1 MNPVMLGGLLSPIT
15 PRTSGES
22 QMRQKDRDSMIEE
35 LIQEDT
41 DCEYDTLVF
50 MLEDFL
56 REHYRRYDN
65 PLLEQHYDDVFGDQD
80 DWTTRDE

>member
-1 MNPVMLGGLLSPIT
+1 
-15 PRTSGES
+15 
-22 QMRQKDRDSMIEE
+22 MRQKDRDSMIEE

-80 DWTTRDE
+80 DWTTRDEEEKVK